1 MKLEQTT
8 RAARLLTLAS
18 CLLMLTGCVAT
29 GSKSNDTSKRIYFS
43 HSIDQSIKPDLFK
56 QLPTSEPIV
65 EGDPI
70 NAPEVVL
77 HFDND
82 SAVVRSEDIE
92 RLQSFLLS
100 FNEKQMPVFLI
111 TGHTDSNHSDQYN
124 IGLSDRR
131 AKATQAQMLRMGV
144 PITQTALRGLGE
156 STPIA
161 SNNSNDGRQSNRRVS
176 VKAMKS
182 TEAIS
187 KEPTT
192 SNQ

>member
-1 MKLEQTT
+1 MKLEPANHT
-8 RAARLLTLAS
+8 ARLLSVAS
-18 CLLMLTGCVAT
+18 CLIVLTGCVAT
-29 GSKSNDTSKRIYFS
+29 GSNSADTSKRIYFS

-56 QLPTSEPIV
+56 QLATSSQPV
-65 EGDPI
+65 ENNPI

-100 FNEKQMPVFLI
+100 FNAKQMPVFLI

-124 IGLSDRR
+124 ISLSDRR
-131 AKATQAQMLRMGV
+131 AKSTQAQMLMMGV

-156 STPIA
+156 STPVA
-161 SNNSNDGRQSNRRVS
+161 SNDTNDGRQSNRRVS
-176 VKAMKS
+176 VR
-182 TEAIS
+182 AI
-187 KEPTT
+187 
-192 SNQ
+192 N